1 MGTEGDRMTTGKSGY
16 GETTAAAAE
25 GSFKPTARSRVKR
38 LPKRGHYDRETVYAV
53 LDAGL
58 IAHIGYVID
67 GQPFVTPTAY
77 WREGD
82 MLYWHGSAASRMLEH
97 VGEGIPVSVTVTHLD
112 GLVLARSGFHHSIN
126 YRSVMA
132 FGRAH
137 FVDDPAA
144 KMAAFE
150 AFVERIY
157 PGRWPELRPATA
169 QEVKGTSV
177 LGMKIEEASAKIRTG
192 GPVDDDEDYALPIWA
207 GVLPIRT
214 VVGAAIPDEKLTP
227 GIERPAHLSIFR
239 AETEF
244 DALMMRA
251 ARSSKAAE

>member
-1 MGTEGDRMTTGKSGY
+1 MTTGKSSY
-16 GETTAAAAE
+16 GETRTASAE
-25 GSFKPTARSRVKR
+25 DSFEPTARSRVKR

-67 GQPFVTPTAY
+67 GQPYVTPTAY

-137 FVDDPAA
+137 FVEDPAA

-157 PGRWPELRPATA
+157 PGRWAELRPATA

-177 LGMKIEEASAKIRTG
+177 LGMKLEEASAKIRTG

-214 VVGAAIPDEKLTP
+214 VIGAAVPDEKLMP

-239 AETEF
+239 AETQF
-244 DALMMRA
+244 DALM
-251 ARSSKAAE
+251 ARTAKLPKAAE

>member
-1 MGTEGDRMTTGKSGY
+1 MTTGKSGY

>member
-1 MGTEGDRMTTGKSGY
+1 MTSKPSYGDTAEPAGGGFEPTG
-16 GETTAAAAE
+16 
-25 GSFKPTARSRVKR
+25 RSRVKR

-67 GQPFVTPTAY
+67 GQPYVTPTAY

-137 FVDDPAA
+137 FVEEPEA

-150 AFVERIY
+150 AFVERIF
-157 PGRWPELRPATA
+157 PGRWAELRPATA

-177 LGMKIEEASAKIRTG
+177 LGMRIEEASAKIRTG

-214 VVGAAIPDEKLTP
+214 VIGAAVPDAKLAP

-239 AETEF
+239 PEVEL
-244 DALMMRA
+244 DALLTSTAKLSRA
-251 ARSSKAAE
+251 AE

>member
-1 MGTEGDRMTTGKSGY
+1 MSSDARYGDPSSAPT
-16 GETTAAAAE
+16 E
-25 GSFKPTARSRVKR
+25 GSFEPTARSRVKR
-38 LPKRGHYDRETVYAV
+38 LHQRGHYDRETVYAV

-58 IAHIGYVID
+58 VAHVGYVID

-97 VGEGIPVSVTVTHLD
+97 VGEGIPCSVTVTHLD
-112 GLVLARSGFHHSIN
+112 GLILARSAFHHSIT

-137 FVDDPAA
+137 FIKDPEA
-144 KMAAFE
+144 KLAAFE
-150 AFVERIY
+150 AFVERVF
-157 PGRWPELRPATA
+157 PGRWAELRPVNA
-169 QEVKGTSV
+169 QEAKATTV

-214 VVGAAIPDEKLTP
+214 VLGAAVPDEKLKP
-227 GIERPAHLSIFR
+227 GVERPAHLSIFKPD
-239 AETEF
+239 AEL
-244 DALMMRA
+244 DALMSQTA
-251 ARSSKAAE
+251 KLSTAAE